1 MQVNHTHIDTPSN
14 NFMESTVYFVPVSD
28 NFIILVHSNSI
39 STQLHVSN
47 KERVYSKVSNNR
59 SHSRSS
65 NIRNVLFEVINRK
78 ASIIRVPNSEE
89 ERTRYMNRNII
100 ACVTGQ
106 VRYSNLGI
114 AKSTNHTMIH
124 MTTARE

>member
-28 NFIILVHSNSI
+28 NFIILAHNNNI
-39 STQLHVSN
+39 SAQLHASN
-47 KERVYSKVSNNR
+47 KGVYSKVSNNR

-65 NIRNVLFEVINRK
+65 NVRNVLFEVINRK

-114 AKSTNHTMIH
+114 AWSTNHTYDNSS
-124 MTTARE
+124 

>member
-28 NFIILVHSNSI
+28 DFIILVHSNNI
-39 STQLHVSN
+39 SAQLHASN
-47 KERVYSKVSNNR
+47 EKRVYSKVSNNR

-65 NIRNVLFEVINRK
+65 NVRNVLFEVINRK

-100 ACVTGQ
+100 ACVTSQ

-114 AKSTNHTMIH
+114 ALQSRPIVH

>member
-28 NFIILVHSNSI
+28 DFIILVHSNNISI
-39 STQLHVSN
+39 QLHASN
-47 KERVYSKVSNNR
+47 KKRVYSKVSNNR

-65 NIRNVLFEVINRK
+65 NVRNVLFEVINRK

-114 AKSTNHTMIH
+114 A
-124 MTTARE
+124 